1 MVGLHSRSLF
11 LREKLD
17 CTGLFVAVTGRF
29 SSVAARGMPQGAITD
44 RLPPCPTL
52 APRRPPTIASPAPSR
67 GFINRSYHYN
77 SQITRTVLSLSF
89 FFYVTTR
96 RRSQTTLFRNSPSRF
111 DLTRLWSLARLA
123 SPHDSLAAGEFLN
136 TEHTVAMG
144 QRLLGPRSAQHCS
157 PRLSI
162 PPGGPRR
169 GRAAP
174 GARSAAAS
182 SVPLCSRAVRV
193 PPKSRIHPLCRR

>member
-1 MVGLHSRSLF
+1 MNGNRARAHVPPPGPCFPSGCPGARRRGSLTPSGSAGIVAGHLRDRKREGIDLQKNGLEWLRLVGLHPRSLF

-44 RLPPCPTL
+44 RLPPCSTL

-89 FFYVTTR
+89 FLCY
-96 RRSQTTLFRNSPSRF
+96 NSTS
-111 DLTRLWSLARLA
+111 
-123 SPHDSLAAGEFLN
+123 
-136 TEHTVAMG
+136 
-144 QRLLGPRSAQHCS
+144 
-157 PRLSI
+157 
-162 PPGGPRR
+162 
-169 GRAAP
+169 
-174 GARSAAAS
+174 
-182 SVPLCSRAVRV
+182 
-193 PPKSRIHPLCRR
+193 